1 MVGAVVGLLDHE
13 LTRVAAVSD
22 DDELPRDVTFDR
34 LAVSPRLAV
43 IIRRSPSFAQ
53 PFEALLAEVA
63 VIGVASSGR

>member
-43 IIRRSPSFAQ
+43 RRSPSFAQ
-53 PFEALLAEVA
+53 PFDALLAEVA